1 MPAPLSPLH
10 AISPTQWLH
19 SRPESPQNDSDH
31 LRQALVDSM
40 QRNVEVD
47 EPEVVAAPMLP
58 PTMRVTLGS
67 RSGEL

>member
-1 MPAPLSPLH
+1 LH

-19 SRPESPQNDSDH
+19 SRPESPQSDSDD
-31 LRQALVDSM
+31 LRQALIDSM

-47 EPEVVAAPMLP
+47 EVVAAPMLP